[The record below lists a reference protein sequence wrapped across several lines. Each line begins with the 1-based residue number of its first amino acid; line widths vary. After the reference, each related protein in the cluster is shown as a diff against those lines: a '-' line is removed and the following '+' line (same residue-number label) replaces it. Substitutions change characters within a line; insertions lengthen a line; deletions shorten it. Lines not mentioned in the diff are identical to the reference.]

1 MLLLQEGH
9 FVLITILE
17 LPEISLQIRDILK
30 NNLEQIVEPFSHLM
44 FKVGTLTP
52 EDLSFT
58 FVLV

>member
-17 LPEISLQIRDILK
+17 LPKISLQIRDILK

-44 FKVGTLTP
+44 LKVGTLTP
-52 EDLSFT
+52 EDLSLT